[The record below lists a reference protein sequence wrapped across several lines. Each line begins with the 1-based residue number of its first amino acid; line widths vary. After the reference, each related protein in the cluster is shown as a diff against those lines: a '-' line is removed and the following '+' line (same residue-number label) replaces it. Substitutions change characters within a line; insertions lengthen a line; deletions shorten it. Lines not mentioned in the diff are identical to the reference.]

1 MKPIIWIAI
10 AESLVIIAAYSCL
23 TKPQLTHILLLLHI
37 LSIAFIFLIDN
48 IRGRK
53 KNEWTPL
60 SIAKA
65 KAQEFNPFSNLIES
79 NILQIIDRFRDRIQE
94 SKVAKR
100 FETLYTN
107 GSITEAS
114 RILTDNINKNT
125 LDLSN
130 IIPCVEAAI
139 LLRRHINN
147 DLFYD
152 I

>member
-1 MKPIIWIAI
+1 MNTT
-10 AESLVIIAAYSCL
+10 ES
-23 TKPQLTHILLLLHI
+23 IL
-37 LSIAFIFLIDN
+37 
-48 IRGRK
+48 G
-53 KNEWTPL
+53 
-60 SIAKA
+60 
-65 KAQEFNPFSNLIES
+65 
-79 NILQIIDRFRDRIQE
+79 QIIERFRDRSQE
-94 SKVAKR
+94 SEVAKR